1 MADYLINEKYRE
13 KKATVQEECKRIQTL
28 SANLIKAKI
37 RARKFKK
44 ETYPSVGNI
53 ANLNWS
59 SPLLRHFLKA
69 LINSELKQ
77 EFLVQ

>member
-13 KKATVQEECKRIQTL
+13 KKKSVQEESKRIQTL
-28 SANLIKAKI
+28 AANLIKAKLREHEI
-37 RARKFKK
+37 NK
-44 ETYPSVGNI
+44 ETYPSLGNI

-59 SPLLRHFLKA
+59 LPLLRHFLKG

-77 EFLVQ
+77 ESLV